1 MKQETYIAKTLMGLE
16 DVLAEEI
23 RQLGGRNIRIG
34 RRMVSFEGEKTLLYK
49 ANIHLRTAVR
59 ILKPLLTF
67 KASDADE
74 VYETLKHYPWETVL
88 TGKQTFAIDTV
99 VYSEHFKHA
108 RFLAYKAKDAV
119 ADYFR
124 EKTGQRPSVRITN
137 PDIPLHI
144 HVSHD
149 QCTLALDSSGES
161 LHKRGYR
168 VAQTEAPLNEVLAAG
183 MLLLAGWKGQS
194 HFIDPMCGSG
204 TLLIEAALIA
214 LNIPPGIYRQ
224 RFAFENWPDF
234 DPELLETLMTDDT
247 GQQPFDFTITGSD
260 ISPLAIAT
268 AEKNIRGASL
278 SKYITLKTQAFQK
291 ITEAPLPG
299 LLVTNPPYG
308 ERIKPNDLLALYS
321 QLGERLKHG
330 FPGYTAWVL
339 SYREDCFE
347 QIALRPSARIA
358 MLNGSLECEFRR
370 FDIFAGR
377 RNDYVAN
384 RKRSE

>member
-49 ANIHLRTAVR
+49 ANINLRTAVR

-149 QCTLALDSSGES
+149 QCDQQSWQPACFCW
-161 LHKRGYR
+161 
-168 VAQTEAPLNEVLAAG
+168 
-183 MLLLAGWKGQS
+183 LAGRDNRIS
-194 HFIDPMCGSG
+194 STPC
-204 TLLIEAALIA
+204 AAQAPYSSKRPSSPSTFRPASTASVL
-214 LNIPPGIYRQ
+214 PSK
-224 RFAFENWPDF
+224 
-234 DPELLETLMTDDT
+234 T
-247 GQQPFDFTITGSD
+247 GQTS
-260 ISPLAIAT
+260 
-268 AEKNIRGASL
+268 
-278 SKYITLKTQAFQK
+278 TL
-291 ITEAPLPG
+291 
-299 LLVTNPPYG
+299 N
-308 ERIKPNDLLALYS
+308 S
-321 QLGERLKHG
+321 WKH
-330 FPGYTAWVL
+330 
-339 SYREDCFE
+339 
-347 QIALRPSARIA
+347 
-358 MLNGSLECEFRR
+358 
-370 FDIFAGR
+370 
-377 RNDYVAN
+377 
-384 RKRSE
+384 